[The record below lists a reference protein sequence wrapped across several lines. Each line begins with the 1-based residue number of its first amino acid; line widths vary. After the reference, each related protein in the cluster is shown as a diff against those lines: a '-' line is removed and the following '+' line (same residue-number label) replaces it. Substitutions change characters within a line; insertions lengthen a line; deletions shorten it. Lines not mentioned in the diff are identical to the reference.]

1 MLYYCVM
8 NINFEHKLVWVPS
21 PSTGED
27 LVYKFFHN
35 TGFVSYKGD
44 SETSQP
50 TTNENISYKT
60 QLDEISDTF
69 DVLVTTDNPYRQ
81 IVNLYRDSSVI
92 NWSLKENNEVFLKE
106 KINQWFYSKSD
117 LYGNFK
123 IFHFLENP
131 SEEILKRAKIIHLD
145 NLENEILQYDFVNKS
160 EFILDFV
167 RTKKIERESFVDLL
181 NYEQAK
187 QVYHNSKQIFDIC
200 GYDPFS
206 FTSEKL
212 SEKKQINFIHNI

>member
-1 MLYYCVM
+1 M

-21 PSTGED
+21 LSTGED
-27 LVYKFFHN
+27 LVYKFFQN
-35 TGFVSYKGD
+35 TGFVSYKD
-44 SETSQP
+44 DNETSQP
-50 TTNENISYKT
+50 ITIENISYKT

-69 DVLVTTDNPYRQ
+69 NVLVTTDNPYRQ

-92 NWSLKENNEVFLKE
+92 NWSLKENDEVLLKE
-106 KINQWFYSKSD
+106 KINQWFYGKSD

-131 SEEILKRAKIIHLD
+131 SEEILKRAKIIHLE

-167 RTKKIERESFVDLL
+167 RTKK
-181 NYEQAK
+181 
-187 QVYHNSKQIFDIC
+187 
-200 GYDPFS
+200 
-206 FTSEKL
+206 
-212 SEKKQINFIHNI
+212 